1 MDIKNLTV
9 SYSDKKVFDCFNLS
23 FEKGKVTAILGSSG
37 VGKTTLLRAISS
49 LVDYDGQIIGAGKIS
64 YMFQEARLIPTLTV
78 KDNLLYALNDEQ
90 KFSKLEDLNKLIQMV
105 GLCGEE
111 DSFPDELSG
120 GMESRVSLIRAFLVD
135 SDTLLMDEPLRSLDL
150 VTKQKILFDMKTI
163 LAEYPRTVI
172 LVSHDP
178 RECVYLADRI
188 IVLSGSPACV
198 VLDENAVKNMT
209 ESEIVAF
216 ENKLVS
222 CIGD

>member
-1 MDIKNLTV
+1 MDIKNLTI